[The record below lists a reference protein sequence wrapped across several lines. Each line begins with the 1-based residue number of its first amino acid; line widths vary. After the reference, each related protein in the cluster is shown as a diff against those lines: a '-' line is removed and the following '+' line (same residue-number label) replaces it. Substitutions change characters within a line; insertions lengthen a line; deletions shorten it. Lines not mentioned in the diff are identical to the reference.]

1 MRFAVASKALVMVL
15 AGTRGAAHAKLA
27 PAPVLAQESAKVE
40 AEKKKKAEAAKKE
53 AEALARA
60 QDRVVAHYKRSKGLI
75 PEDAGAPARKKHAA
89 ARIEKLTCM
98 LGTEDR
104 HARIGVEL
112 RNGHVESFAY
122 YSKWKPRTCSVAH
135 KRDGPYSKWQDSGR
149 FTTVVSEKGRFLIEN
164 RGRSVHFIFHDV
176 DRMFYCGME
185 GVIRGTLTVT
195 RGKKDCVLA
204 GVMDEE
210 SDGSPTLASNPDR
223 VPVPVQSAPS
233 RGCTGKC

>member
-1 MRFAVASKALVMVL
+1 MRFPATSKALVVL
-15 AGTRGAAHAKLA
+15 LVGTMGAVHAKL
-27 PAPVLAQESAKVE
+27 PAPPAPDPVKVE
-40 AEKKKKAEAAKKE
+40 AEKKKKAAAAKKE
-53 AEALARA
+53 AEALAKA
-60 QDRVVAHYKRSKGLI
+60 QDRVVEHYKKSKGLL
-75 PEDAGAPARKKHAA
+75 PEKAEAPARKRHAA

-98 LGTEDR
+98 LGSEDR

-112 RNGHVESFAY
+112 KGGRVESFAY

-135 KRDGPYSKWQDSGR
+135 KREEAYSKWNDTGR

-195 RGKKDCVLA
+195 RGQKACVLA
-204 GVMDEE
+204 GVMDED
-210 SDGSPTLASNPDR
+210 SDGSPTLASAPDR
-223 VPVPVQSAPS
+223 VPVPAQSASPQ
-233 RGCTGKC
+233 GCTGKC

>member
-1 MRFAVASKALVMVL
+1 MRFSATSKVFAVLLV
-15 AGTRGAAHAKLA
+15 GTMGAAHAKL
-27 PAPVLAQESAKVE
+27 PAPPAPDPVKVE
-40 AEKKKKAEAAKKE
+40 AEKKKTAEAAKKE

-60 QDRVVAHYKRSKGLI
+60 QDRAVLHYKKSKGLL
-75 PEDAGAPARKKHAA
+75 PEKAEAPPKKRHTA

-112 RNGHVESFAY
+112 KNGHVESFAY

-135 KRDGPYSKWQDSGR
+135 KRDGPYSKWNDTGR

-195 RGKKDCVLA
+195 RGKKACVLA
-204 GVMDEE
+204 GVMDED
-210 SDGSPTLASNPDR
+210 SDSSPTLASAPDR
-223 VPVPVQSAPS
+223 VPVPAQSGTP
-233 RGCTGKC
+233 RGCTGNC